1 MCARCRFLETDQMR
15 DRGHSME
22 YGDGQPD
29 DFCWTCGETG
39 AQITAEAEEAR
50 LSDLKFAR
58 ETGQNTALL

>member
-39 AQITAEAEEAR
+39 AGSSPQSPT
-50 LSDLKFAR
+50 
-58 ETGQNTALL
+58 